1 MEWILKKQKKLQKNY
16 QKNSQVIYQIKPI
29 IGKKEKNSL
38 IDYIKKDNWI
48 TEHKKTEDFEKR
60 FSKFTNSRHCI
71 CFPNGTITM
80 SSVLDCLNLKKDDE
94 VLVSN
99 YTMVATANVVKF
111 VGAKL
116 KLVDISIKDLCM
128 SPEDLVK
135 KINKKTKVVI
145 YTQMN
150 GRVGQIN
157 LIKKICKKNKIILIE
172 DAAHAIGSYNQRV
185 HVGNAGI
192 AGSFSF
198 SMPKL
203 ITMGQGGAIITNN
216 NKLAKQLRL
225 YKNFGRRKSG
235 EDKHDYFGYNFK
247 ITDMQSMLAIG
258 QLKSI
263 KKRIKKKKEIFNRY
277 KSNLKNNSKIKIFD
291 MKKNETPWSMDIYL
305 NGVSKLKKILEKK
318 GIFTRYVYPPLN
330 SQKIYKHH
338 KNLPVSNFYCKR
350 GLWLPSSLD
359 LKNTDIDK
367 ISAIINKH
375 IY

>member
-1 MEWILKKQKKLQKNY
+1 M
-16 QKNSQVIYQIKPI
+16 IYQIKPV
-29 IGKKEKNSL
+29 IGKKEKNNL

-48 TEHKKTEDFEKR
+48 TEHKITENFEKN
-60 FSKFTNSRHCI
+60 FSKFTNSKYCI

-80 SSVLDCLNLKKDDE
+80 SSVLDCLNLKKNDE

-111 VGAKL
+111 VGATV
-116 KLVDISIKDLCM
+116 KLVDISKKDLCM
-128 SPEDLVK
+128 CPDDLLR

-150 GRVGQIN
+150 GRVGQIES
-157 LIKKICKKNKIILIE
+157 IKKICKKNKLVLIE
-172 DAAHAIGSYNQRV
+172 DAAHALGSYNKKI
-185 HVGNAGI
+185 HVGNAGL

-216 NKLAKQLRL
+216 SKLAKKLRL

-235 EDKHDYFGYNFK
+235 EDVHDYLGYNFK

-263 KKRIKKKKEIFNRY
+263 KARIKKKKEIFARY
-277 KSNLKNNSKIKIFD
+277 HKNLKNNLKIKFFD
-291 MKKNETPWSMDIYL
+291 INKNETPWSVDIYF
-305 NGVSKLKKILEKK
+305 NNVNRLKKILEKK
-318 GIFTRYVYPPLN
+318 KIYTRYVYPPLN
-330 SQKIYKHH
+330 SQKIYKHI
-338 KNLPVSNFYCKR
+338 KNLPISNFYCKR
-350 GLWLPSSLD
+350 GLWLPSSLN
-359 LKNTDIDK
+359 LKNKDIDK
-367 ISAIINKH
+367 ICTIINKH
-375 IY
+375 IK